1 MGSSFRLSD
10 NYSSGSEAFWVP
22 GLMPECLRGDRLVAA
37 RLLPLL
43 FDAVGKLLCEFEGL
57 KVSNGR
63 YRGLVEP

>member
-22 GLMPECLRGDRLVAA
+22 GLMPECLREDRLVAT
-37 RLLPLL
+37 RLLSLL
-43 FDAVGKLLCEFEGL
+43 FDALKLLCEFEGL

-63 YRGLVEP
+63 HPGLVEP